1 MIQRSTRVWLIT
13 LVVVLLLVL
22 LLVLVAIPSTKLYAG
37 IMIVALAAVLCI
49 CVLVKMIYEIIDL
62 LVD

>member
-37 IMIVALAAVLCI
+37 IMVAALATVLCI
-49 CVLVKMIYEIIDL
+49 GVLVKIVYEIIDL

>member
-37 IMIVALAAVLCI
+37 IMIAALAAVLGI
-49 CVLVKMIYEIIDL
+49 SVLVKMIYEIIDL
-62 LVD
+62 LID